1 MLRTCVLI
9 VEDERLLQKAIGI
22 SLRREGYEVIEAMTG
37 AEAWNVLH
45 VSSIDIL
52 ILDVGLPDYDG
63 LELLKE
69 IRAIYPRI
77 PAIVMT
83 AYDAPELE
91 SRAIEAGASV
101 FLTKPIVLRAL
112 KVEIQKVR
120 ENRDR
125 E

>member
-83 AYDAPELE
+83 AYDAPGLE
-91 SRAIEAGASV
+91 SIAIEAGASV